1 MNPQA
6 AKVKFLDLEPE
17 HSRYDSSSFVVL
29 PVPYEGTVCYGKG
42 TGKAPAAIINASTQV
57 ELFDEELQ
65 GEFFQAGIFTAEG
78 VDCQGAEPEKVQ
90 ERIETASARLQAD
103 GKFVLALG
111 GEHSISIGLV
121 KAAVKRWPNLSVLH
135 LDAHADLRDS
145 YQKSKYSHACVMR
158 RIRELPVSSVSVGI
172 RSYSLEESE
181 FLSSGETDRLITARE
196 IAQARGHGSA
206 DKQWMERV
214 LAGLSEKVYVSIDI
228 DVFDPSQ
235 APGTGTPE
243 PGGLDWY
250 EVTGLLRRV
259 SQDKQIISADIV
271 EVVPKVTGEV
281 TEFLA
286 ARLAYKIMA
295 YCQQKS

>member
-6 AKVKFLDLEPE
+6 AKVRFLALEPE
-17 HSRYDSSSFVVL
+17 HSRYESSSFVVL

-42 TGKAPAAIINASTQV
+42 TGKAPSAIINASTQV

-121 KAAVKRWPNLSVLH
+121 KAAVKRWPNVSILH

-158 RIRELPVSSVSVGI
+158 RISELPMPAVSVGI
-172 RSYSLEESE
+172 RSYSLEENE
-181 FLSSGETDRLITARE
+181 FLNSQGGASNRLVMARE
-196 IAQARGHGSA
+196 IAESRADQSA
-206 DKQWMERV
+206 SERWMERV
-214 LAGLSEKVYVSIDI
+214 LAALSEKVYVSIDI

-286 ARLAYKIMA
+286 ARLAYKITA
-295 YCQQKS
+295 YSQ